1 MKLRRSGSLRNRHRG
16 RAAGAGALSAAIL
29 AAGALATTPAAYA
42 SGSHITISVQGP
54 AGPGTPFYQA
64 WTWIFNQYHKTN
76 PQVSFSLQPVTSNP
90 LQKALSEATT
100 HTLPDIFISDPT
112 YLPSLMSTGDWVNLK
127 PLLTKWGQMKDYQ
140 SATFPQATYKGG
152 IYGIP
157 DGLNTLA
164 FIYNKKLFAEAGITT
179 PPATWSQLLTDSKQL
194 VTKVKG
200 LTYGAVG
207 FSAQTGCASTWQ
219 FLPWIY
225 QQGLDVNNLT
235 SPGMAAAV
243 NYWNTLLKDGYANKE
258 VLNECQNDI
267 TQVADGKLAMM
278 EDGPFDL
285 VTLAQEH
292 FADWG
297 TFPIPVRS
305 ASEHSAVPMGGE
317 YWTVPKSNAAAQAAV
332 EKFLIW
338 SQQPKIELQYN
349 LKEDFT
355 PARPSL
361 WPAFEKAV
369 PGVAAFDQSL
379 KYGIGRT
386 TALGTKWE
394 AYGTPLGDAIDKVL
408 TGEQSTSTALA
419 AAATAAKSTLA
430 SEGQ

>member
-1 MKLRRSGSLRNRHRG
+1 M
-16 RAAGAGALSAAIL
+16 
-29 AAGALATTPAAYA
+29 A
-42 SGSHITISVQGP
+42 S
-54 AGPGTPFYQA
+54 
-64 WTWIFNQYHKTN
+64 
-76 PQVSFSLQPVTSNP
+76 
-90 LQKALSEATT
+90 T

-194 VTKVKG
+194 ITKVKG

-225 QQGLDVNNLT
+225 QQGLDVNNLS

-267 TQVADGKLAMM
+267 TQLADGKLAMM

-355 PARPSL
+355 PA
-361 WPAFEKAV
+361 
-369 PGVAAFDQSL
+369 
-379 KYGIGRT
+379 
-386 TALGTKWE
+386 
-394 AYGTPLGDAIDKVL
+394 
-408 TGEQSTSTALA
+408 
-419 AAATAAKSTLA
+419 
-430 SEGQ
+430 